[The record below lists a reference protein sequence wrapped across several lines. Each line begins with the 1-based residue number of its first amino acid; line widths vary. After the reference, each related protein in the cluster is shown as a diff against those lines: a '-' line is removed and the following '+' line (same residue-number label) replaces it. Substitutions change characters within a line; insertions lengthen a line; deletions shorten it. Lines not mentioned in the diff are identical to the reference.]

1 MELVF
6 FHLDK
11 HYGKVHALK
20 DVNFSLT
27 TGVHG
32 LLGPNGAGKSTLMN
46 ILSGNLEQTAGL
58 ITYDGKDIR
67 TMGKAFRRLLG
78 YMPQQQALYPGMTAF
93 RFLSYMAALR
103 AMTKEAAQKAIPRV
117 LEQVGLTEKA
127 GERIKTFSGGMKQR
141 LLIAQAILHDP
152 KILILD
158 EPTAG
163 LDPKQRIAVRNLIAE
178 LAEDKIVILSTHVVG
193 DVSCI
198 SKEILLL
205 KEGRLLCQAS
215 PGELVRQLEGS
226 VWEVISTKEDLSI
239 WQKQYQISNIA
250 THAQG
255 LCIRILSDTPV
266 SGGQIVSPTLE
277 DVYLRCFG
285 EEGSHGFL

>member
-1 MELVF
+1 MDLQF
-6 FHLDK
+6 SHLNKD
-11 HYGKVHALK
+11 YGRVHALQ
-20 DVNFSLT
+20 DVSFSLT
-27 TGVHG
+27 EGVHG

-46 ILSGNLEQTAGL
+46 ILSGNLEQTSGR
-58 ITYDGKDIR
+58 ITYDGRDIR
-67 TMGKAFRRLLG
+67 TMGKDFRRLLG
-78 YMPQQQALYPGMTAF
+78 YMPQQQALYPAMTAT

-103 AMTKEAAQKAIPRV
+103 AMTKEEAKRSIPKV
-117 LEQVGLTEKA
+117 LEQVGLTDKA
-127 GERIKTFSGGMKQR
+127 GEKIKTFSGGMKQR

-193 DVSCI
+193 DVGCI

-205 KEGRLLCQAS
+205 KEGRLLCQTP
-215 PGELVRQLEGS
+215 PGELIRQLEGS
-226 VWEVISTKEDLSI
+226 VWEVVAAKEDLPQ
-239 WQKQYQISNIA
+239 WQQQYQISNIA
-250 THAQG
+250 NHSEG
-255 LCIRILSDTPV
+255 MNIRILSKTPV
-266 SGGQIVSPTLE
+266 AGGSPVNPTLE
-277 DVYLRCFG
+277 DVYLHNFG